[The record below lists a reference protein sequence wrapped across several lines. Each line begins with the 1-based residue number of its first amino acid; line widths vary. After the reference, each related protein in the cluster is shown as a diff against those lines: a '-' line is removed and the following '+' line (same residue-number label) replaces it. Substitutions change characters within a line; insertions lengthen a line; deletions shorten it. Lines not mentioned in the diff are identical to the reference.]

1 MTGRTILVV
10 DDEFGILALLDA
22 VLEDEG
28 YRVVTAANG
37 RAALDWMAG
46 ETPDLVITDMAMPV
60 MDGAAL
66 ITAMAAD
73 PALAG
78 VRTVVM
84 SSLPEAS
91 IAERCS
97 GYAAFL
103 RKPFRIAEA
112 VARVTELLAVPAT

>member
-1 MTGRTILVV
+1 MTARTILVV
-10 DDEFGILALLDA
+10 DDEFGILELLDV

-28 YRVVTAANG
+28 FRVVTASNG
-37 RAALDWMAG
+37 RAALDWMAE

-66 ITAMAAD
+66 IAAMAAN

-78 VRTVVM
+78 VRTIVM

-97 GYAAFL
+97 GYAGFL
-103 RKPFRIAEA
+103 RKPFRIGEA
-112 VARVTELLAVPAT
+112 VRRVTELLADL